1 MKASSEKSSTTATT
15 SATPAAR
22 HPFFAPSVQA
32 KLTLGKRDDL
42 CEREADAVADRV
54 VKRPGGGLAGGGQA
68 GGGQAPFQG
77 ASPLE
82 EKEKLRRQVW
92 AASSTPDL
100 QRQEEGPAEPEVK
113 EEVEAPPTEREE
125 PVQAKSIS
133 PPPLTGLR
141 AEAVWSAKAGGG
153 RGGGEAANTT
163 TGGAATCPHPLTPSR
178 KGRGDEEPLQAKS
191 MPGAKDEE
199 PLQAKSMPGAKD
211 EEPLQAKS
219 MPGAKEEPLQAKRAE
234 RALFVITPDMKSRL
248 AETKGAGNPLP
259 PSTRAFMEAG
269 FGIDFGQVRIHTG
282 RSAGELSNEIRAEA
296 FTHGSDI
303 YFNQGRYRATPEG
316 QKLLAH
322 ELTHVV
328 QQSRSQGLPLKP
340 AQRKL
345 VSKESL
351 QPVESIA
358 PPVAPPAAPVLTPA
372 PKPSPSLALPLRERG
387 PEAAPLAA
395 GTGGQPPAPDLA
407 ETAKGLPPGK
417 EGAPG
422 EEKAV
427 EPARAPARPK
437 DDPDFQKA
445 KKGIRRDARRQKSHE
460 LPGKKQSEMTAAA
473 ALTEVEQREQSAQE
487 QKAAALENAAHPK
500 QKFDRFSF
508 KEKLKAKIEEK
519 LPETED
525 EAKAFPGSGKLD
537 QAKSEFGAT
546 VSEEKGKLTDPLKQT
561 AEAPPP
567 AGQVTKKETPV
578 PPAKPAD
585 KPSKIPPQLAAPKP
599 RTDQEIS
606 LQEKSDDLDR
616 RLEQEKI
623 TEQQLAESEEPLFEK
638 ALVKKQDAQREIA
651 NAPARYREQEATVLE
666 KAQQQT
672 GVHTGRRL
680 QSMATVKNRS
690 VGDSVGVRGSQVRK
704 ESQTEIRQ
712 RQIKATINGIY
723 SRTESDVHLILKNLS
738 DAVQIR
744 FDTEA
749 QVANWIF
756 NSRVRSRL
764 DDHYGWFTFDD
775 KIAEA
780 VGLSDGVAHIF
791 REEKQNFLN
800 TMDKVLDAIA
810 TMVETGLNLALQ
822 RIQQG
827 RNELEGYKKT
837 LSTEEQKFADDL
849 IKEVED
855 KFTDLESAVE
865 EQQEE
870 LLETLSDQYVE
881 NVNKLQ
887 EEFDKINEEL
897 GSSWIADAINF
908 IGEVASAIRKLGA
921 LLKSI
926 VDRIAGLVDEI
937 LAAPKRFFNNLVAGI
952 SQGMDKFTSNIGTYL
967 EQGFWMWL
975 TGASSA
981 RNIQVPEKMD
991 ARGMFSLALQ
1001 IIGIDRAFIL
1011 QRIRVKLGEGVEKL
1025 LTRAEA
1031 AGEKVL
1037 EPVRILLKDGIGAL
1051 WDWVKAE
1058 VSSRLEEIFTKIKKE
1073 IFEAII
1079 IRAIAWVA
1087 TLFIP
1092 GLGFIRL
1099 VQAIYK
1105 ALRWLVD
1112 NIDRIV
1118 EIVNSFL
1125 DSVALAVQGNVGG
1138 IVNKVIKGLI
1148 LGVVIAIDFL
1158 AKLVG
1163 LGNFADKLQ
1172 RAIQSLKKP
1181 IQKAIDWVLTKA
1193 RPVVRKI
1200 ERALRKAVEA
1210 AKRKGKAAAAAGKKA
1225 VGAVLRFFGIK
1236 KYFSTDTGERHALF
1250 FEKRGGQTVL
1260 LIESTAQDIRKF
1272 IDFYVSERKLNTSKM
1287 ELVSQ
1292 ILSHLDT
1299 YKDDYA
1305 ELKKVGETSAKAKPI
1320 HERLLQKN
1328 FALGEFLRTLL
1339 SGDRKVGMTIESYL
1353 LEGLTGTYSSMP
1365 RPTMDILTPDHQP
1378 QAAIIKWAADLKGP
1392 VSRRKVYSSS
1402 SDMANR
1408 ASGSHASGGYAINLH
1423 EKRHMDGRTYG
1434 SKGDGTKNTFI
1445 KFIKGEI
1452 ASEADDQ
1459 KIRNAVTTRM
1469 KWELGEDVR
1478 VMRDDVITAD
1488 KNWADIDEIT
1498 DLDKPARQKLKA
1510 DIKIQITKGLR
1521 QIENQP
1527 MDTLKDY

>member
-1 MKASSEKSSTTATT
+1 MKASAEKSSATTST

-32 KLTLGKRDDL
+32 KLTLGKRDDVL
-42 CEREADAVADRV
+42 EREADAVADRV
-54 VKRPGGGLAGGGQA
+54 VNRPGGGQV
-68 GGGQAPFQG
+68 PFQG
-77 ASPLE
+77 ASAQQEKRIDWE
-82 EKEKLRRQVW
+82 EKEKLRRQSW
-92 AASSTPDL
+92 AGSSTPDL
-100 QRQEEGPAEPEVK
+100 QRLEEGPAEPEVK
-113 EEVEAPPTEREE
+113 EEIETPPIKSEE
-125 PVQAKSIS
+125 PVQAKTIS
-133 PPPLTGLR
+133 PPPLTG
-141 AEAVWSAKAGGG
+141 GG
-153 RGGGEAANTT
+153 RGVGEAADTS
-163 TGGAATCPHPLTPSR
+163 TGDR
-178 KGRGDEEPLQAKS
+178 KGSRDEEPLQAK
-191 MPGAKDEE
+191 
-199 PLQAKSMPGAKD
+199 
-211 EEPLQAKS
+211 
-219 MPGAKEEPLQAKRAE
+219 RVE
-234 RALFVITPDMKSRL
+234 RAVLVITPAMRSRL
-248 AETKGAGNPLP
+248 AETKGEGHPLP
-259 PSTRAFMEAG
+259 PPTRAFMETG
-269 FGIDFGQVRIHTG
+269 FGIDFGQVRIHTD
-282 RSAGELSNEIRAEA
+282 RSAAELNNEIHAEA

-303 YFNQGRYRATPEG
+303 YFNQGKYSTTTKG

-328 QQSRSQGLPLKP
+328 QQNRSRGLPPKP
-340 AQRKL
+340 AHRKL
-345 VSKESL
+345 VGRTALE
-351 QPVESIA
+351 PVESSAEPVVPPAHPIA
-358 PPVAPPAAPVLTPA
+358 TPAAHQAPTSAAVPPPAAPASKPA
-372 PKPSPSLALPLRERG
+372 
-387 PEAAPLAA
+387 
-395 GTGGQPPAPDLA
+395 PAPDLN
-407 ETAKGLPPGK
+407 ETAKGLPAEK

-422 EEKAV
+422 GEKAI
-427 EPARAPARPK
+427 EPAKAPAKPQE
-437 DDPDFQKA
+437 DAEFQQA
-445 KKGIRRDARRQKSHE
+445 KKEIRKDARRQKSYE
-460 LPGKKQSEMTAAA
+460 PAGKKQSEMTAAA
-473 ALTEVEQREQSAQE
+473 AMTAGEQREQSSQE
-487 QKAAALENAAHPK
+487 LKAAALEEAAHPK
-500 QKFDRFSF
+500 QKFDRFLF
-508 KEKLKAKIEEK
+508 KKQLKAKIEEK

-525 EAKAFPGSGKLD
+525 QAKAFPGSGKLD

-546 VSEEKGKLTDPLKQT
+546 VSEEKGKLTDPLKVT

-567 AGQVTKKETPV
+567 PGLVTKTETPV
-578 PPAKPAD
+578 PPAKPAA
-585 KPSKIPPQLAAPKP
+585 KPSTIPAQLTAPKP

-623 TEQQLAESEEPLFEK
+623 TEPQLAESEEPLFEQ

-651 NAPARYREQEATVLE
+651 NAPARYREQEAKVLE

-672 GVHTGRRL
+672 GQNTGRRL
-680 QSMATVKNRS
+680 QGMATVKNRS
-690 VGDSVGVRGSQVRK
+690 LGGEGVRGSQVRK

-712 RQIKATINGIY
+712 REIKNTINGIY
-723 SRTESDVHLILKNLS
+723 TRTENAVHAILKNL
-738 DAVQIR
+738 AVLVQAR

-791 REEKQNFLN
+791 RDEKQNFLD

-810 TMVETGLNLALQ
+810 TKVETELNRALL

-827 RNELEGYKKT
+827 RDELERYKKT
-837 LSTEEQKFADDL
+837 LSTDEQQFADDL

-855 KFTDLESAVE
+855 KFADLESAVE

-870 LLETLSDQYVE
+870 LLETLSDLYVE
-881 NVNKLQ
+881 NVGKLQ

-921 LLKSI
+921 LLRSI
-926 VDRIAGLVDEI
+926 VERIAGLVDEI
-937 LAAPKRFFNNLVAGI
+937 LAAPKRFFANLVSGI
-952 SQGMDKFTSNIGTYL
+952 NQGIDKFTSNIGTYL

-991 ARGMFSLALQ
+991 AKGMFSLALQ
-1001 IIGIDRAFIL
+1001 MIGIDRPFIL
-1011 QRIRVKLGEGVEKL
+1011 ERIRIKLGEGVEKL

-1031 AGEKVL
+1031 AGEKLL
-1037 EPVRILLKDGIGAL
+1037 EPVRILMSGGIGAL
-1051 WDWVKAE
+1051 WDWVKEE
-1058 VSSRLEEIFTKIKKE
+1058 VSTRLEEIFTKIKQE

-1079 IRAIAWVA
+1079 KRALLWVA

-1118 EIVNSFL
+1118 DIVNSFL

-1138 IVNKVIKGLI
+1138 IVNKVIKGLT

-1181 IQKAIDWVLTKA
+1181 IQKGIDWLLTKA

-1200 ERALRKAVEA
+1200 ERALRKAVAA
-1210 AKRKGKAAAAAGKKA
+1210 AKRKGKAAVAAGKKA
-1225 VGAVLRFFGIK
+1225 VGKVLAFFGIK
-1236 KYFSTDTGERHALF
+1236 KYFSTNTGERHALF
-1250 FEKRGGQTVL
+1250 FEKRGGQPVL

-1272 IDFYVSERKLNTSKM
+1272 IDFYVSERKLDTIKTQ
-1287 ELVSQ
+1287 LVSQ
-1292 ILSHLDT
+1292 ILSHLET
-1299 YKDDYA
+1299 YKDEYT
-1305 ELKKVGETSAKAKPI
+1305 ELKKVGETSEKAKPI
-1320 HERLLQKN
+1320 QERLLQKN
-1328 FALGEFLRTLL
+1328 VTLGDLLRTLL
-1339 SGDRKVGMTIESYL
+1339 SGDRKIGMTIESYL
-1353 LEGLTGTYSSMP
+1353 LEGLTGTYASMP

-1378 QAAIIKWAADLKGP
+1378 QAAIIKWSADLKGP
-1392 VSRRKVYSSS
+1392 VSQRKVYSSS

-1408 ASGSHASGGYAINLH
+1408 ASGSHASGGYCINLH
-1423 EKRHMDGRTYG
+1423 ETRHMEGRTYG
-1434 SKGDGTKNTFI
+1434 SDGEKTKNAFINFI
-1445 KFIKGEI
+1445 KPKI
-1452 ASEADDQ
+1452 AGEADDQ
-1459 KIRNAVTTRM
+1459 KVRNIVTARM
-1469 KWELGEDVR
+1469 KDELAWDVAA
-1478 VMRDDVITAD
+1478 MRIVIAAD
-1488 KNWADIDEIT
+1488 KNYFDIDGIT
-1498 DLDKPARQKLKA
+1498 DLNKTERQKLKD
-1510 DIKIQITKGLR
+1510 DIKVQITKGLR

-1527 MDTLKDY
+1527 MNTLKDY

>member
-1 MKASSEKSSTTATT
+1 MKASAEKSSTAAST

-42 CEREADAVADRV
+42 LEREADAVADRV
-54 VKRPGGGLAGGGQA
+54 VNRAGGGQRP

-77 ASPLE
+77 ASPLQEKVADWE
-82 EKEKLRRQVW
+82 EKEKLRRQSW
-92 AASSTPDL
+92 AGSTPDL
-100 QRQEEGPAEPEVK
+100 QRQEEVPAEPEVK
-113 EEVEAPPTEREE
+113 LEVETPPVEREE
-125 PVQAKSIS
+125 PVQAKSM
-133 PPPLTGLR
+133 
-141 AEAVWSAKAGGG
+141 
-153 RGGGEAANTT
+153 
-163 TGGAATCPHPLTPSR
+163 
-178 KGRGDEEPLQAKS
+178 Q
-191 MPGAKDEE
+191 GAKD
-199 PLQAKSMPGAKD
+199 
-211 EEPLQAKS
+211 
-219 MPGAKEEPLQAKRAE
+219 EEPLQAKRAE
-234 RALFVITPDMKSRL
+234 RAVLVLTPAMKSRL
-248 AETKGAGNPLP
+248 AETKGEGSPLP
-259 PSTRAFMEAG
+259 PPARAFMEAG

-282 RSAGELSNEIRAEA
+282 RSAAQLSNELQAVA

-303 YFNQGRYRATPEG
+303 YFHQGKYSATTDG

-328 QQSRSQGLPLKP
+328 QQNRSRGVPLKP
-340 AQRKL
+340 AHRKL
-345 VSKESL
+345 VGKLALE
-351 QPVESIA
+351 PVEPIA
-358 PPVAPPAAPVLTPA
+358 APVAPPAH
-372 PKPSPSLALPLRERG
+372 PS
-387 PEAAPLAA
+387 AAPAGSRAPAA
-395 GTGGQPPAPDLA
+395 AAVPPAPAPAARPAPQPELK
-407 ETAKGLPPGK
+407 ETAKGLPPEK

-422 EEKAV
+422 GEKGI
-427 EPARAPARPK
+427 EPARAPAKPQE
-437 DDPDFQKA
+437 DADFQQA
-445 KKGIRRDARRQKSHE
+445 KKEIRKDARRQKSHE

-473 ALTEVEQREQSAQE
+473 ALTAGEQREQSAQE
-487 QKAAALENAAHPK
+487 QKAAALEKAAHPK
-500 QKFDRFSF
+500 QKFDRFLF

-519 LPETED
+519 LPDTED
-525 EAKAFPGSGKLD
+525 AAKAFPGSGKLD

-546 VSEEKGKLTDPLKQT
+546 VSEEKGKLTDPLKVT

-567 AGQVTKKETPV
+567 PGQVSKTESPV
-578 PPAKPAD
+578 PPAKPAA
-585 KPSKIPPQLAAPKP
+585 KPSRIPAQLAAPKP
-599 RTDQEIS
+599 RTDREIS

-623 TEQQLAESEEPLFEK
+623 SEPQLAESEEPLFEK
-638 ALVKKQDAQREIA
+638 ALAKKQDAQREIA
-651 NAPARYREQEATVLE
+651 NAPARYREQEAEVLG

-672 GVHTGRRL
+672 GQNTGRRL
-680 QSMATVKNRS
+680 QGMATVKNRS
-690 VGDSVGVRGSQVRK
+690 LGGVGVRGSQVRK

-712 RQIKATINGIY
+712 REIKNTINGIY
-723 SRTESDVHLILKNLS
+723 TRTEGAVHTVLKNLAV
-738 DAVQIR
+738 AVQIK
-744 FDTEA
+744 FDIAA
-749 QVANWIF
+749 QLANMIF
-756 NSRVRSRL
+756 NRSVRSRL

-800 TMDKVLDAIA
+800 TMDKVLDEIA
-810 TMVETGLNLALQ
+810 TMVESELNRALQ

-827 RNELEGYKKT
+827 RDELEGYKKT
-837 LSTEEQKFADDL
+837 LTTEERQFADDL

-855 KFTDLESAVE
+855 KFTDLESSVE

-870 LLETLSDQYVE
+870 LLETLSDLYVE

-921 LLKSI
+921 LLRSI
-926 VDRIAGLVDEI
+926 VERIAGLVDEI
-937 LAAPKRFFNNLVAGI
+937 LAAPKRFFANLVSGI
-952 SQGMDKFTSNIGTYL
+952 NQGIDKFTSNIGTYL

-991 ARGMFSLALQ
+991 PKGMFSLALQ
-1001 IIGIDRAFIL
+1001 MIGIDRAFVL
-1011 QRIRVKLGEGVEKL
+1011 ERIRVKLGAGVEKV

-1031 AGEKVL
+1031 AGEKLL
-1037 EPVRILLKDGIGAL
+1037 EPVRILLRGGIGAL
-1051 WDWVKAE
+1051 WDWVKEE
-1058 VSSRLEEIFTKIKKE
+1058 VSSRLQEIFTKIKQE

-1079 IRAIAWVA
+1079 KKALIWVA
-1087 TLFIP
+1087 SLFIP

-1118 EIVNSFL
+1118 DLVNSFL
-1125 DSVALAVQGNVGG
+1125 DSIALAVQGNVGG
-1138 IVNKVIKGLI
+1138 IVNKVIKGLT

-1181 IQKAIDWVLTKA
+1181 IQKGIDWLLTKA

-1236 KYFSTDTGERHALF
+1236 KYFSTNTGERHALF

-1272 IDFYVSERKLNTSKM
+1272 MDFYVSERKLDANKM
-1287 ELVSQ
+1287 QLVSQ
-1292 ILSHLDT
+1292 ILSHLES
-1299 YKDDYA
+1299 YKDEYA
-1305 ELKKVGETSAKAKPI
+1305 ELKKVGETSEKAKPV

-1328 FALGEFLRTLL
+1328 VALGELLRTLL
-1339 SGDRKVGMTIESYL
+1339 SGDRKVGMLIESYL

-1365 RPTMDILTPDHQP
+1365 RPPMDILTPDHQP

-1392 VSRRKVYSSS
+1392 VSRRRVYSSS

-1408 ASGSHASGGYAINLH
+1408 AGGSHASGGYAINLH
-1423 EKRHMDGRTYG
+1423 EYRHTAGRTFG
-1434 SKGDGTKNTFI
+1434 SEGEKTKNGFINFI
-1445 KFIKGEI
+1445 KPKI
-1452 ASEADDQ
+1452 AGEADDQ
-1459 KIRNAVTTRM
+1459 KIRNIITARM
-1469 KWELGEDVR
+1469 KQELGWDVAA
-1478 VMRDDVITAD
+1478 MRTVITVD
-1488 KNWADIDEIT
+1488 KNYADIDEIT
-1498 DLDKPARQKLKA
+1498 DLDKTERQKLKG